1 MALFRKKNDEP
12 ELVEELPP
20 RRRKN
25 QDERFRVGRAM
36 AGDAFRDRELKQER
50 LQAAKRRQR
59 KNIATVIGAVVLLGV
74 VLIVAINFITSVIA
88 EREAAL
94 APAPVREPT
103 VAIVDENVGENVSD
117 RVKQFVVRLEDDI
130 KLEGLEIDRVVLP
143 YQKVRQID
151 VYIKGRKEYYKLSVD
166 RSSAVQAED
175 LGRMLRYL
183 DDKKIDC
190 SYVDLRVEGKAY
202 YK

>member
-1 MALFRKKNDEP
+1 MALFGKKNN
-12 ELVEELPP
+12 ELELIEELPP

-50 LQAAKRRQR
+50 LRAAKRRQH
-59 KNIATVIGAVVLLGV
+59 KNTATVVGVTILLGI

-103 VAIVDENVGENVSD
+103 VAIMDENVGENVSD

-130 KLEGLEIDRVVLP
+130 KLEGAEIERVVLP

-151 VYIKGRKEYYKLSVD
+151 VYIKGRKEYYKLSID

-183 DDKKIDC
+183 DDKKISC

>member
-151 VYIKGRKEYYKLSVD
+151 VYIKDRKEYYKLSVD

>member
-20 RRRKN
+20 RRRKS

-50 LQAAKRRQR
+50 LQVAKRRQR

-151 VYIKGRKEYYKLSVD
+151 VYIKDRKEYYKLSVD

-183 DDKKIDC
+183 DDKKISC

>member
-1 MALFRKKNDEP
+1 MALFGKKNNEP
-12 ELVEELPP
+12 DLIEELPP

-36 AGDAFRDRELKQER
+36 AGDAFQDRELKQER
-50 LQAAKRRQR
+50 LRAAKRRQR
-59 KNIATVIGAVVLLGV
+59 KNIATVVGAVVLLGV
-74 VLIVAINFITSVIA
+74 VLIVSINFIMSVIA

-103 VAIVDENVGENVSD
+103 VAIMDENVGENVSD

-130 KLEGLEIDRVVLP
+130 KLEGVEIERVVLP

-151 VYIKGRKEYYKLSVD
+151 VYIKGRKEYYKLSID

-183 DDKKIDC
+183 DDKKISC

>member
-20 RRRKN
+20 RRRKD

-36 AGDAFRDRELKQER
+36 AGDAFHDRELKQER

-59 KNIATVIGAVVLLGV
+59 KNIATVIGAVILLGV
-74 VLIVAINFITSVIA
+74 VLIVAINFITGVIA

-94 APAPVREPT
+94 APAPVREPS
-103 VAIVDENVGENVSD
+103 VAIMDENVGQNVSD
-117 RVKQFVVRLEDDI
+117 RVKEFVVRLEDDI
-130 KLEGLEIDRVVLP
+130 KIEGYEIERVVLP

-166 RSSAVQAED
+166 RSSAVRAED

-183 DDKKIDC
+183 DDKKISC

>member
-1 MALFRKKNDEP
+1 MALFGKKNNEP
-12 ELVEELPP
+12 ELIEELPP

-36 AGDAFRDRELKQER
+36 AGDAFQDRELKQER
-50 LQAAKRRQR
+50 LRAAKRRQR
-59 KNIATVIGAVVLLGV
+59 KNIATVVGTVVLLGV
-74 VLIVAINFITSVIA
+74 VLIVSINFIMSVIA

-103 VAIVDENVGENVSD
+103 VAIMDENVGENVSD

-130 KLEGLEIDRVVLP
+130 KLEGVEIERVVLP

-151 VYIKGRKEYYKLSVD
+151 VYIKGRKEYYKLSID

-183 DDKKIDC
+183 DDKKISC

>member
-151 VYIKGRKEYYKLSVD
+151 IYIKGRKEYYKLSVD

>member
-1 MALFRKKNDEP
+1 MALFGKKNNEP
-12 ELVEELPP
+12 ELIEELPP

-36 AGDAFRDRELKQER
+36 AGDAFQDRELKQER
-50 LQAAKRRQR
+50 LRAAKRRQR
-59 KNIATVIGAVVLLGV
+59 KNIATVVGAVVLLGV
-74 VLIVAINFITSVIA
+74 VLIVSINFIMSVIA

-103 VAIVDENVGENVSD
+103 VAIMDENVGENVSD

-130 KLEGLEIDRVVLP
+130 KLEGVEIERVVLP

-151 VYIKGRKEYYKLSVD
+151 VYIKGRKEYYKLSID

-183 DDKKIDC
+183 DDKKISC

>member
-50 LQAAKRRQR
+50 LEAAKRRQR

-151 VYIKGRKEYYKLSVD
+151 VYIKDRKEYYKLSVD

-183 DDKKIDC
+183 DDKKISC

>member
-151 VYIKGRKEYYKLSVD
+151 VYIKNRKEYYKLSVD

>member
-20 RRRKN
+20 RRRKS

-151 VYIKGRKEYYKLSVD
+151 VYIKDRKEYYKLSVD

-183 DDKKIDC
+183 DDKKISC

>member
-1 MALFRKKNDEP
+1 MALFGKKNNEP
-12 ELVEELPP
+12 ELIEELPP

-50 LQAAKRRQR
+50 LRAAKRRQH
-59 KNIATVIGAVVLLGV
+59 KNTATVVGAAILLGI

-103 VAIVDENVGENVSD
+103 VTIMDENVGENVSD
-117 RVKQFVVRLEDDI
+117 RLKQFVVRLEDDI
-130 KLEGLEIDRVVLP
+130 KLEGAEIERVVLP

-151 VYIKGRKEYYKLSVD
+151 VYIKGRKEYYKLSID

-183 DDKKIDC
+183 DDKKISC

>member
-1 MALFRKKNDEP
+1 MALFGKKNNEP
-12 ELVEELPP
+12 ELIEELPP

-50 LQAAKRRQR
+50 LRAAKRRQH
-59 KNIATVIGAVVLLGV
+59 KNTATVVGAAILLGI

-103 VAIVDENVGENVSD
+103 VAIMDENVGENVSD

-130 KLEGLEIDRVVLP
+130 KLEGAEIERVVLP

-151 VYIKGRKEYYKLSVD
+151 VYIKGRKEYYKLSID

-183 DDKKIDC
+183 DDKKISC

>member
-36 AGDAFRDRELKQER
+36 AGDAFCDRELKQER

-151 VYIKGRKEYYKLSVD
+151 VYIKDRKEYYKLSVD

-183 DDKKIDC
+183 DDKKISC

>member
-1 MALFRKKNDEP
+1 MALFSKKNNEP
-12 ELVEELPP
+12 ELIEELPP

-36 AGDAFRDRELKQER
+36 AGDAFQDRELKQER
-50 LQAAKRRQR
+50 LRAAKRRQR
-59 KNIATVIGAVVLLGV
+59 KNIATVVGAVVLLGV
-74 VLIVAINFITSVIA
+74 VLIVSINFIMSVIA

-103 VAIVDENVGENVSD
+103 VAIMDENVGKNVSD

-130 KLEGLEIDRVVLP
+130 KLEGVEIERVVLP

-151 VYIKGRKEYYKLSVD
+151 VYIKGRKEYYKLSID

-183 DDKKIDC
+183 DDKKISC

>member
-1 MALFRKKNDEP
+1 MALFGKKNNEP
-12 ELVEELPP
+12 ELIEELPP

-50 LQAAKRRQR
+50 LRAAKRRQR
-59 KNIATVIGAVVLLGV
+59 KNTATVVSAAILLGV

-103 VAIVDENVGENVSD
+103 VTIMDENVGENVSD

-130 KLEGLEIDRVVLP
+130 KLEGAEIERVVLP

-151 VYIKGRKEYYKLSVD
+151 VYIKGRKEYYKLSID

-175 LGRMLRYL
+175 LGWMLRYL
-183 DDKKIDC
+183 DDKKISC

>member
-151 VYIKGRKEYYKLSVD
+151 VYIKDRKEYYKLSVD

-183 DDKKIDC
+183 DDKKISC

>member
-183 DDKKIDC
+183 DDKKISC

>member
-20 RRRKN
+20 RRRKS

-74 VLIVAINFITSVIA
+74 VLIVAI
-88 EREAAL
+88 
-94 APAPVREPT
+94 
-103 VAIVDENVGENVSD
+103 IV
-117 RVKQFVVRLEDDI
+117 
-130 KLEGLEIDRVVLP
+130 
-143 YQKVRQID
+143 
-151 VYIKGRKEYYKLSVD
+151 
-166 RSSAVQAED
+166 
-175 LGRMLRYL
+175 M
-183 DDKKIDC
+183 
-190 SYVDLRVEGKAY
+190 
-202 YK
+202 

>member
-151 VYIKGRKEYYKLSVD
+151 VYIKNRKEYYKLSVD

-183 DDKKIDC
+183 DDKKISC

>member
-20 RRRKN
+20 RRRKS

-151 VYIKGRKEYYKLSVD
+151 VYIKDRKEYYKLSVD

>member
-94 APAPVREPT
+94 APAPVREPI

-143 YQKVRQID
+143 SQKVRQID
-151 VYIKGRKEYYKLSVD
+151 VYIKDRKEYYKLSVD

-183 DDKKIDC
+183 DDKKISC